1 MSTFLDRIAAAPISW
16 GICEAPGWGLQLSVD
31 RVLGEAQSLGI
42 PAFEQG
48 ALGWLPTDP
57 AEQQSKLGEYDMQL
71 LGGFV
76 PLV

>member
-57 AEQQSKLGEYDMQL
+57 A
-71 LGGFV
+71 
-76 PLV
+76 